1 MSHLINTGH
10 EDSID
15 AVDDLRLADRHVEH
29 VHVRKSCPVSVK
41 FKNINF
47 LFIIFGGHQ
56 YHLKYIFSFTSLT
69 L

>member
-1 MSHLINTGH
+1 MINDGG
-10 EDSID
+10 
-15 AVDDLRLADRHVEH
+15 DDHVEH